1 MVILAFGFTGFI
13 LWIIYLANTGGQS
26 IFFDFVRA
34 LPFGDK
40 LGHFGLFG
48 LLTLLMNFACKLKTI
63 KIGPVSVY
71 LGAILVFSFA
81 IIEELSQFFVVSRT
95 LDITDVLADIVGI
108 VFFSGLTFLINKWR
122 IKNESDEI
130 G

>member
-1 MVILAFGFTGFI
+1 MILALGFTGFI
-13 LWIIYLANTGGQS
+13 LWIIYLANTGEQS

-48 LLTLLMNFACKLKTI
+48 MLTLLMNFACKLKTI
-63 KIGPVSVY
+63 KIASVSVY

-81 IIEELSQFFVVSRT
+81 ILEELSQFFVDSRT
-95 LDITDVLADIVGI
+95 LDITDILADTVGI

-122 IKNESDEI
+122 VKNESDEI
-130 G
+130 A